1 MAALLR
7 ATEDA
12 GFEVF
17 VTVDKKLSYQQNLGG
32 RALAVVVLSTLDWE
46 IMKPYLS
53 RIVAA
58 VDAGLASVSGV
69 REVSEIGSL
78 GSTAGSFT
86 LRQFRLGKESAG
98 GVFRGNRWPGPT

>member
-17 VTVDKKLSYQQNLGG
+17 VTADKKLSYQQNLGG

-78 GSTAGSFT
+78 D
-86 LRQFRLGKESAG
+86 
-98 GVFRGNRWPGPT
+98 